1 MLLSYSLVLLLLM
14 ASEDRLP
21 TYEEATRQDGE
32 YLVILPAQVANPG
45 ANDIQVDEEVAWHQL
60 GER

>member
-1 MLLSYSLVLLLLM
+1 M

-32 YLVILPAQVANPG
+32 YLVILPAQVAKPG
-45 ANDIQVDEEVAWHQL
+45 ANDTQVDEEVAWHQL